1 MSVIQCLGNKKQR
14 KKKHRKRKQFANVA
28 LNSDLICLLVLE
40 SILVL
45 NENKKYCKY
54 YCAYI
59 GRER

>member
-1 MSVIQCLGNKKQR
+1 MSVIQYLENKKTM

-28 LNSDLICLLVLE
+28 LNSDLICLLELE

-45 NENKKYCKY
+45 NEKKYCKY